1 MDLSFEDAAMER
13 RALALNGLQT
23 AARQT
28 EDRAL
33 KFEDWAVDKALSLN
47 AELLGAASDV
57 ATVGGVVCDEVCRAL
72 TGHVEWSHAARS
84 VSSGFLR
91 EYTTMNAAP
100 RAVAHGSCA
109 WNDPW
114 TVTRLAVGRTDE
126 GLSSPA
132 FSEDGEWLAFVQPLS
147 TSSTLIRLCVLPYI

>member
-1 MDLSFEDAAMER
+1 METYAFRVVQLTEQFSETQQHMDLNFEDAAMER

-57 ATVGGVVCDEVCRAL
+57 ATVGGVVCDEVGHAVRKRAL
-72 TGHVEWSHAARS
+72 
-84 VSSGFLR
+84 
-91 EYTTMNAAP
+91 P
-100 RAVAHGSCA
+100 I
-109 WNDPW
+109 
-114 TVTRLAVGRTDE
+114 
-126 GLSSPA
+126 GL
-132 FSEDGEWLAFVQPLS
+132 LS
-147 TSSTLIRLCVLPYI
+147 